1 MAALLVAAVALAAA
15 WASAGVEPMAAA
27 VAGCRAPTD
36 FTRDYVTAHAFVH
49 GVHGLEHGAANDYAV
64 SIGAPRVPLYGAP
77 YHFHPPPALLVVLPL
92 VPLGFRGAAVAWLVL
107 SLAALAWLAWV
118 LHSIARGERASPRWE
133 AAAGFLLLALW
144 PPVLHNLAKGQW
156 SILLAA
162 LIAGGLHALERDRE
176 GAAGVWL
183 GVAASLKA
191 APVLLLGYLI
201 LRRRRRAAAFMAGTV
216 AALGLASLALEG
228 PGAWRA
234 FFAAGPLE
242 VAAWRT
248 WTANTASLGGV
259 LARLLVGGPFA
270 RPLVHAPAVAA
281 ALTAG
286 ASLALLAAATFASRR
301 APAGPAEE
309 RRLFA
314 AWCLLVVLLNPLGW
328 THTLVIALVA
338 LAAFPRP
345 PVLAAVVLVV
355 WSIPHETLVALAGPT
370 PVGPL
375 RGLFLGLHAAAC
387 LALLDPALATAR
399 EGASAPSSRSGQPR
413 PASERRQRQRR
424 ARR

>member
-1 MAALLVAAVALAAA
+1 VAAVALAAA

-27 VAGCRAPTD
+27 VAGARAPTD
-36 FTRDYVTAHAFVH
+36 FARDYVTAHAFVH
-49 GVHGLEHGAANDYAV
+49 GVHGLEHEAANQYAV

-92 VPLGFRGAAVAWLVL
+92 VPLGFQGAAIAWLVL
-107 SLAALAWLAWV
+107 SLAAIAWLAWT
-118 LHSIARGERASPRWE
+118 LQAIARGPDSAPRRE
-133 AAAGFLLLALW
+133 AAVGFVLLALW

-162 LIAGGLHALERDRE
+162 LIAGGLHALQRDRE
-176 GAAGVWL
+176 RAAGVWL

-248 WTANTASLGGV
+248 WTANTASIGGV

-301 APAGPAEE
+301 APASPAED

-328 THTLVIALVA
+328 THTLVVALVA

-345 PVLAAVVLVV
+345 PALAAAVLVI
-355 WSIPHETLVALAGPT
+355 WSIPRETLVALAGPT

-375 RGLFLGLHAAAC
+375 RGLWLGLHAAAC
-387 LALLDPALATAR
+387 LALLDPALATR
-399 EGASAPSSRSGQPR
+399 NEPVSNRRSDQPQPASA
-413 PASERRQRQRR
+413 RRRWPRR
-424 ARR
+424 ARS